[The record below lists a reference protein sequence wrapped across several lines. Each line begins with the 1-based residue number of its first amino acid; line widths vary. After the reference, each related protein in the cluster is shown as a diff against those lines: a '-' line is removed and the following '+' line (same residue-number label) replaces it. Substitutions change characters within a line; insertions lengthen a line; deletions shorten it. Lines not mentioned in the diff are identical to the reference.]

1 MNTVIFVG
9 RLVADPVLRHS
20 KSNTPIASFSLAIE
34 RTFKQEGQPDVDFFD
49 ASAFGN
55 TASYLSQY
63 AVKGSLIEAVGR
75 IEIDHFN
82 SREGEKRTAVR
93 FKIDRAKILAS
104 PKARTT
110 YNEDVTVQQD
120 PDENE
125 DFDPYTDTEYSETT
139 GDEHYPF

>member
-110 YNEDVTVQQD
+110 TAG
-120 PDENE
+120 
-125 DFDPYTDTEYSETT
+125 TESIYMIQTILILVISGTK
-139 GDEHYPF
+139 HQCLVI